1 MTWITKKGPMTLL
14 VMMRSVT
21 FDPTNGRLSPR
32 ESFTTVSHSV
42 GWIREQTSET
52 FFEGQKKS
60 KETNNMGVP
69 PTFSAIPALLQK
81 SWVSKKKNSSSLCV
95 SKFWATKN
103 PFQLLLLTKKTQ
115 VPFCAKILEVVVIF
129 PKSPGRENL
138 RTFNFTTWWNTTRK
152 NTQAFLKWYLPGF
165 WSFKVRYLIFQGK
178 IRYFNKPDHAKGWI
192 AKDPCR
198 KPSSFCQIYG
208 EQVQTQPWRLNRFW
222 APKA

>member
-1 MTWITKKGPMTLL
+1 MTLL

-81 SWVSKKKNSSSLCV
+81 S
-95 SKFWATKN
+95 
-103 PFQLLLLTKKTQ
+103 
-115 VPFCAKILEVVVIF
+115 
-129 PKSPGRENL
+129 
-138 RTFNFTTWWNTTRK
+138 
-152 NTQAFLKWYLPGF
+152 
-165 WSFKVRYLIFQGK
+165 
-178 IRYFNKPDHAKGWI
+178 
-192 AKDPCR
+192 
-198 KPSSFCQIYG
+198 
-208 EQVQTQPWRLNRFW
+208 
-222 APKA
+222 